1 MNIQL
6 VFNEKDNYNKILYRL
21 IYKKFNIKSIENI
34 KNDCQ
39 IILLNDY
46 LKIDDN
52 IINEVN
58 KIKNKSIYFDGEID
72 IFPKIKNEPKFVIFN
87 SKYLNDIKDLSNNE
101 IFLFFKEK
109 QHNIINLNYEII
121 SKDTINKDDMNDLIK
136 YYLDYNLKYNKF
148 LFTLKQTNIDIYNF
162 LVTYLLYEKPIC
174 FVLQIKELKDYIIIK
189 RHIKNNIR
197 ALLWVSDY
205 ELFQQILYNA
215 KMDNKLFNK
224 LILLDGKY
232 DKKKEKYSMNF
243 LYHNE
248 IVVKINDISILEK
261 LNISNIRKL
270 HEKNDLIVQQN
281 YISYYRKLYDFLPE
295 YLFYDNNNEL
305 ITDIHNNKDIQ
316 YLVKNTKNKLVDNNF
331 KIIYKFDI
339 PNTEQILKKASLYMT
354 EKRYDEG
361 NDLIDNFI
369 EKTSYNKITFDII
382 ASKLSFSA
390 MTKNIK
396 NLDIYLN
403 VMKDIT
409 ISNIDPEKFKEIFKN
424 FFNQLLTIILLIDID
439 KSKLKNFYFAY
450 LKNSNIPTNIL
461 KIYMLFL
468 AYIKDISIDDAD
480 ILLEH
485 FKNHYK
491 QFNKEFLLDNEFKK
505 ILSLFFKI
513 LQKNNYYDNINKLI
527 DILNDT
533 TSLINI
539 KDNTKL
545 DLYLIY
551 FKDYC
556 PELIYNIYSNLDP
569 YFETTQDIIENRD
582 KADKNLDKLIETY
595 KNINF
600 TTDAKNIMG
609 FYTNNFYFSYHGL
622 SSKDYFNKK
631 SNFFRLICPELNYKF
646 TYISNKNNKIKVAF
660 ISDFLIRNHSVFKD
674 RHQIIKKL
682 SDDKRFDVYII
693 TTADLIDNKQVFLK
707 TNHIKIEVDL
717 LKAKE
722 TIEKLNLDYLVYC
735 EIGMNPFFYLL
746 AHMKLAKIQ
755 INTWGHSD
763 TSGIDTIDYFM
774 SSKLYEIDSAQN
786 HYSEKLITL
795 NSLCTCYVN
804 PMQKYNINDFKDR
817 YFFGFS
823 KKNNIYICP
832 QSIFKLLPDFDEYLL
847 GILEK
852 DPNGI
857 LILQDAITGKKDKI
871 IKRFEKFNKNLG
883 RIHFIGSLQ
892 HHIYMN
898 YIYIADVMLDPY
910 PFGGCNSSFEAFSL
924 GIPIVTRPST
934 MINGR
939 FTNGFYNKLNIFDLI
954 CHSKEEYIEKA
965 IKLTSDIEFKNNIIK
980 KIKENSN
987 LLFTEEESFTEW
999 RDFFIKNN

>member
-1 MNIQL
+1 
-6 VFNEKDNYNKILYRL
+6 
-21 IYKKFNIKSIENI
+21 
-34 KNDCQ
+34 
-39 IILLNDY
+39 
-46 LKIDDN
+46 
-52 IINEVN
+52 
-58 KIKNKSIYFDGEID
+58 
-72 IFPKIKNEPKFVIFN
+72 
-87 SKYLNDIKDLSNNE
+87 
-101 IFLFFKEK
+101 
-109 QHNIINLNYEII
+109 
-121 SKDTINKDDMNDLIK
+121 
-136 YYLDYNLKYNKF
+136 
-148 LFTLKQTNIDIYNF
+148 
-162 LVTYLLYEKPIC
+162 
-174 FVLQIKELKDYIIIK
+174 
-189 RHIKNNIR
+189 
-197 ALLWVSDY
+197 
-205 ELFQQILYNA
+205 
-215 KMDNKLFNK
+215 
-224 LILLDGKY
+224 
-232 DKKKEKYSMNF
+232 
-243 LYHNE
+243 
-248 IVVKINDISILEK
+248 
-261 LNISNIRKL
+261 
-270 HEKNDLIVQQN
+270 
-281 YISYYRKLYDFLPE
+281 
-295 YLFYDNNNEL
+295 
-305 ITDIHNNKDIQ
+305 
-316 YLVKNTKNKLVDNNF
+316 
-331 KIIYKFDI
+331 
-339 PNTEQILKKASLYMT
+339 MT

-369 EKTSYNKITFDII
+369 EKTSYNKITFNII

-450 LKNSNIPTNIL
+450 LKNSNIPANIL

-774 SSKLYEIDSAQN
+774 SSKLYEIESAQE
-786 HYSEKLITL
+786 HYSEKLIKL
-795 NSLCTCYVN
+795 DSMCTMYVN
-804 PMQKYNINDFKDR
+804 PNRYTNFKTR
-817 YFFGFS
+817 YEFGFS
-823 KKNNIYICP
+823 DNFHIYLCA
-832 QSIFKLLPDFDEYLL
+832 QSLFKILPEFDMYLL
-847 GILEK
+847 SILDK
-852 DPNGI
+852 DPNSI
-857 LILQDAITGKKDKI
+857 LILQDSVTDSKNKI
-871 IKRFEKFNKNLG
+871 IKRFEKYGIDLT
-883 RIHFIGSLQ
+883 RIHFIGSISHQL
-892 HHIYMN
+892 YMN
-898 YIYIADVMLDPY
+898 YINISDVVLDPY
-910 PFGGCNSSFEAFSL
+910 PFGGCNSSLEAFSL
-924 GIPIVTRPST
+924 GIPVVTQPSK

-939 FTNGFYNKLNIFDLI
+939 FTQGFYKKMEFEDMIVNNK
-954 CHSKEEYIEKA
+954 KEYINKA
-965 IKLTSDIEFKNNIIK
+965 LQICKDKEYRKLIIK
-980 KIKENSN
+980 KIKDNNHKLYNDEK
-987 LLFTEEESFTEW
+987 SFTEW
-999 RDFFIKNN
+999 RDFILSLK